1 MAKLS
6 LKSENTSNII
16 LVSAIILIISSLF
29 MPLVFVYFI
38 QDYLYLTKDKWFY
51 ATPPSAYILF
61 MIGMLWLAVTLLI
74 YLFVKWKFERKGI
87 KWLIIVLM
95 FGSVPFFMFG
105 ISNYYYL
112 NDEGLHFN
120 EAKSFN
126 DIHSYGWKDIK
137 QAEEI
142 FVKTKGVTVSDHY
155 MFTTNDGK
163 VIELPNNSK
172 VSYNK
177 HRIMEKLQE
186 FNIPLT
192 NNMGDLYE

>member
-1 MAKLS
+1 MAQLTF
-6 LKSENTSNII
+6 KSENTSNII

-51 ATPPSAYILF
+51 VTPPSAYILF
-61 MIGMLWLAVTLLI
+61 MVGMLWLAVTLLL
-74 YLFVKWKFERKGI
+74 YLFVQWKFDWKGF
-87 KWLIIVLM
+87 KWLTILLM
-95 FGSVPFFMFG
+95 FGCIPFFMFS

-126 DIHSYGWKDIK
+126 EIQSYGWKDLK
-137 QAEEI
+137 EAKEI

-155 MFTTNDGK
+155 MFTTSDGN
-163 VIELPNNSK
+163 VIKLPNNSK
-172 VSYNK
+172 VAFNK
-177 HRIMEKLQE
+177 QRIMEKLE
-186 FNIPLT
+186 EYNIPLT

>member
-1 MAKLS
+1 MARLS
-6 LKSENTSNII
+6 FKSENTSNII
-16 LVSAIILIISSLF
+16 LVLAIILIISSLF

-51 ATPPSAYILF
+51 VTPPSAYILF
-61 MIGMLWLAVTLLI
+61 MVGMLWLAATLLL
-74 YLFVKWKFERKGI
+74 YLFVQWKFEWKGFT
-87 KWLIIVLM
+87 WLTILLM
-95 FGSVPFFMFG
+95 FGCIPFFMFS

-126 DIHSYGWKDIK
+126 EIHSYGWKDIK
-137 QAEEI
+137 EAKEI

-155 MFTTNDGK
+155 MFTTSDGN
-163 VIELPNNSK
+163 VIELPNSSK
-172 VSYNK
+172 VVFNK
-177 HRIMEKLQE
+177 QRIMEKLE
-186 FNIPLT
+186 ENNIPLT